1 MQTDDTDRRLL
12 RQLQAA
18 PDLAIA
24 ELADRANVSAATAR
38 RRLERMRA
46 AGLLRGPRAVI
57 DWEALG
63 YRVEVS
69 LRIAIDKT
77 VPGAFDLFLDEARKI
92 PEVTEIQ
99 TFLGRV
105 DLRLSVRARDMA
117 DYQRLYRDRILALPH
132 MADIEALVRVA
143 TVFERES
150 LPL

>member
-1 MQTDDTDRRLL
+1 MQIDETDRRLL
-12 RQLQAA
+12 RQFQADPGLPIA
-18 PDLAIA
+18 DLA
-24 ELADRANVSAATAR
+24 ERANVSTATAR
-38 RRLERMRA
+38 RRLDRLRET
-46 AGLLRGPRAVI
+46 GVLRGPRAVI
-57 DWEALG
+57 DWDALG

-69 LRIAIDKT
+69 LRIAVDKT
-77 VPGAFDLFLDEARKI
+77 VPGAFDEFMAAARKI

-117 DYQRLYRDRILALPH
+117 DYQRLYRDQILGLPH

-143 TVFERES
+143 TIFERES

>member
-1 MQTDDTDRRLL
+1 MQIDETDRRLL
-12 RQLQAA
+12 RQFQADPGLPIA
-18 PDLAIA
+18 DLA
-24 ELADRANVSAATAR
+24 ERASVSVATAR
-38 RRLERMRA
+38 RRLDRLRET
-46 AGLLRGPRAVI
+46 GVLRGPRAVI
-57 DWEALG
+57 DWDALG

-69 LRIAIDKT
+69 LRIAVDKT
-77 VPGAFDLFLDEARKI
+77 VPGAFEEFMEAARRI

-117 DYQRLYRDRILALPH
+117 DYQRLYRDQILGLPH

-143 TVFERES
+143 TIFERES

>member
-1 MQTDDTDRRLL
+1 MHIDDTDRRLL
-12 RQLQAA
+12 RQLQADPA
-18 PDLAIA
+18 LGFA

-38 RRLERMRA
+38 RRLERLRE
-46 AGLLRGPRAVI
+46 AGVLNGPRAVI
-57 DWEALG
+57 DWDALG

-77 VPGAFDLFLDEARKI
+77 VPGAFDRFLEEARKI

-117 DYQRLYRDRILALPH
+117 DYQRIYRDRILSLPH

-143 TVFERES
+143 TIFERES

>member
-12 RQLQAA
+12 RQLQADPA
-18 PDLAIA
+18 LAIA
-24 ELADRANVSAATAR
+24 DLAERANVSAATAR
-38 RRLERMRA
+38 RRLDRLRE
-46 AGLLRGPRAVI
+46 AGVLNGPRAVI
-57 DWEALG
+57 GWDALG

-77 VPGAFDLFLDEARKI
+77 VPGAFERFLDAARAI

-117 DYQRLYRDRILALPH
+117 DYQRIYRDQILTLPH